1 MSTTSNNLV
10 TILNAHYIHE
20 VQIAKS
26 KLELEGI
33 DSFIVDEHITSTIGT
48 AFIEGYKLQ
57 VNSGNVIKAKYIL
70 DPKTA

>member
-1 MSTTSNNLV
+1 MPSTFNNLI

-26 KLELEGI
+26 KLELAGI
-33 DSFIVDEHITSTIGT
+33 KSHIVDEHITSTIGT

-57 VNSGNVIKAKYIL
+57 VSSDNVIKAKHIL
-70 DPKTA
+70 DTITK

>member
-1 MSTTSNNLV
+1 MSSTINNLI
-10 TILNAHYIHE
+10 TILNVHYIHE

-33 DSFIVDEHITSTIGT
+33 KSFIIDEHLTTTIGT

-57 VNSGNVIKAKYIL
+57 VNTNDVIKAKHIL
-70 DPKTA
+70 NNEPK

>member
-1 MSTTSNNLV
+1 MSSTFNNLT

-26 KLELEGI
+26 KLELEGVK
-33 DSFIVDEHITSTIGT
+33 SYIVDEHLTTTIGT

-57 VNSGNVIKAKYIL
+57 VNTNDVIKAKHL
-70 DPKTA
+70 LNNNNK